1 MYVKQRFT
9 NGTHRIQAMERKH
22 WTLLVISA
30 AGSSGLSPV
39 QLQKCLFLISKN
51 LSNVVGENFYS
62 FIPYNYGP
70 FDSAIYAD
78 AQTLINESLVTLARV
93 SGKTWAYYVIT
104 PKGNEVATAVSSEL
118 TPQVKDYIVKIVH
131 WVQRLSFVQLL
142 TAIYQA
148 YPEYRANSV
157 FLRQ

>member
-1 MYVKQRFT
+1 M
-9 NGTHRIQAMERKH
+9 IRKD

-30 AGSSGLSPV
+30 AGTRGLSPV
-39 QLQKCLFLISKN
+39 QLQKCLFLIGKN
-51 LSNVVGENFYS
+51 LPTEVGEDFYQ

-78 AQTLINESLVTLARV
+78 ADTLVNEKLVTIARV

-104 PKGNEVATAVSSEL
+104 PEGNEAAARVAKEVSPKVS
-118 TPQVKDYIVKIVH
+118 DYIPNVVH
-131 WVQRLSFVQLL
+131 WVQRLSFVELL
-142 TAIYQA
+142 TAIYQR
-148 YPEYRANSV
+148 YPEYKANSV